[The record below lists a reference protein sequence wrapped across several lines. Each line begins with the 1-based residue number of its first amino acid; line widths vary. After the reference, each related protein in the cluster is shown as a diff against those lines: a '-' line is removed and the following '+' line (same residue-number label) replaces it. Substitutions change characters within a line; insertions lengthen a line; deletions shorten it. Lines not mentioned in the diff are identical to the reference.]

1 VVHSTEVFRVECPIK
16 TGRPYA
22 TDADIAEVVRMESS
36 MADTL
41 EILKHF
47 DALPDDVL
55 VSGKITALVLH
66 VSERT
71 LRRDPPIPRVHVSTQ
86 CRNYRVGDIRAFV
99 RGAATA

>member
-1 VVHSTEVFRVECPIK
+1 
-16 TGRPYA
+16 
-22 TDADIAEVVRMESS
+22 

-41 EILKHF
+41 EILKRF
-47 DALPDDVL
+47 DELPDDAL
-55 VSGKITALVLH
+55 VSGKITALILH

-99 RGAATA
+99 RGVATA